1 MFPRKDWALLSDEER
16 DYYSNLTEKQLIER
30 WNSDEGKEIIAK
42 IIAINLKFRNDH
54 YKNFIGTV
62 KTSLDGMAKFDM
74 RGIQLER
81 INNILDDTVYSFDFS
96 NCDLSYAKINN
107 SNLMTSTFKN
117 ADLLYGEFMNS
128 SFMWCDFENANLT
141 LARFNDSNLE
151 RANLKGTRIS
161 SVKFNNAKLGY
172 VKYNNKTEFE
182 NIDTVSFNG
191 SSNPL
196 FIDFLNKKHFLKHFK
211 SKSKSNKVV
220 YYIWYIISDCG
231 QSFSRW
237 LLVSAILSFM
247 YGLLFNFFDSSFL
260 ISSGRE
266 LTSFSYFYFSIVTF
280 TTLGY
285 GDISPKDLLGEIL
298 ISTEVILGYIML
310 GGLLSIF
317 SEKFIPRR

>member
-1 MFPRKDWALLSDEER
+1 MFPKKDWALLSEEDR
-16 DYYSNLTEKQLIER
+16 EYYSNLTENQLTER
-30 WNSDEGKEIIAK
+30 WESNEGKKIIAK
-42 IIAINLKFRNDH
+42 IIAVNLKIENDE

-62 KTSLDGMAKFDM
+62 KTSLDGTPKYDM
-74 RGIQLER
+74 RGIKLER
-81 INNILDDTVYSFDFS
+81 INNILGDTIFSFDFS

-107 SNLMTSTFKN
+107 SNLMTTIFKN

-128 SFMWCDFENANLT
+128 TFMYCNFENANLT
-141 LARFNDSNLE
+141 LAKFNNSNLE

-161 SVKFNNAKLGY
+161 SVKFNNANLGY
-172 VKYNNKTEFE
+172 VKYNNKTDFE
-182 NIDTVSFNG
+182 NIDTESFNG

-196 FIDFLNKKHFLKHFK
+196 FIDFLNKKRFLKHFK

-237 LLVSAILSFM
+237 LLVSAVISFI

-260 ISSGRE
+260 ISSGRG
-266 LTSFSYFYFSIVTF
+266 LTPFSYFYFSIVTF

-285 GDISPKDLLGEIL
+285 GDITPKDILGEIL

-317 SEKFIPRR
+317 SEKFIPKR